1 MNDFFHSNSAFSE
14 FTELVLCLLGPSW
27 APEHQTYQI
36 ELKHCSVLQQSLT
49 LFVCSAE
56 AMYNTH
62 SDSCCVHHAT
72 GKGPY
77 LLPPQPLPPMTP
89 ILLCDLL
96 RCMAVV
102 LLPLWNPGDTYW
114 RLVGLDTAG
123 WYFWP
128 ECVRVQV
135 MAAAQASPD
144 SVLSARA
151 SHLHLVTG
159 PALPL
164 CPQDSHSWPRH
175 TVSAPGGTPSCLPV
189 ITP

>member
-1 MNDFFHSNSAFSE
+1 
-14 FTELVLCLLGPSW
+14 
-27 APEHQTYQI
+27 
-36 ELKHCSVLQQSLT
+36 
-49 LFVCSAE
+49 
-56 AMYNTH
+56 
-62 SDSCCVHHAT
+62 
-72 GKGPY
+72 
-77 LLPPQPLPPMTP
+77 MTP
-89 ILLCDLL
+89 ILLCGLL

-159 PALPL
+159 PAL
-164 CPQDSHSWPRH
+164 H
-175 TVSAPGGTPSCLPV
+175 TPCAHKTVTPGHATQSALQEVCLLAFLSPHLELFAELLLV
-189 ITP
+189 